1 MNKCVKKRVIL
12 DGELVVLNKD
22 GKPDFCAL
30 QRRSLMTD
38 NFKIS
43 LAAKSNPVQ
52 FVAYDI
58 IYYDG
63 KDLTN
68 KPLMERKEI
77 LLKAVSEG
85 NNLQFQGI

>member
-1 MNKCVKKRVIL
+1 
-12 DGELVVLNKD
+12 
-22 GKPDFCAL
+22 
-30 QRRSLMTD
+30 MTD

-77 LLKAVSEG
+77 LLKAVSEAIT
-85 NNLQFQGI
+85 LQFQGI